1 MDELLKMLIEAAE
14 KEGKVHVIKKT
25 VNKDNSIEKEAQEL
39 AHANKILYDAHIK
52 EGFTSEE
59 ALALVVA
66 TLNQERLKR

>member
-39 AHANKILYDAHIK
+39 AYANKILYDAHIK

-66 TLNQERLKR
+66 TLN